1 MIFIP
6 LNSLNIVINLEEQ
19 EGALRIKGILP
30 MKVKLRGRL
39 EPHFSY

>member
-6 LNSLNIVINLEEQ
+6 LNSLNIVIYLEEQ

-30 MKVKLRGRL
+30 ILKAN
-39 EPHFSY
+39 FIN